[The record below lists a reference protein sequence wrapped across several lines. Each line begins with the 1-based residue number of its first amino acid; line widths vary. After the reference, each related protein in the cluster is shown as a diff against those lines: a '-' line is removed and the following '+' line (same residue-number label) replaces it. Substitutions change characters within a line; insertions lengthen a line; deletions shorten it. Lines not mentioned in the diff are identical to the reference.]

1 MYGTVAAVCSRCQEF
16 VQMLYSLFM
25 DSDGVLRIGEL
36 SKRSGVSPELLRAW
50 ERRYGLLR
58 PVRSAGGLRLYTPA
72 DVERVRVMRQ
82 HIADGL
88 AAAEAAALALR
99 AGVGDGAAP
108 MALRPEAVRDD
119 LADALDRY
127 DEPRAQAI
135 LDRLLAV
142 ATVDTLLSEVVLPYL
157 RELGER
163 WLRGDASVAQEHFAS
178 SVVRGR
184 LLGLARGWGLGLG
197 PTAVL
202 ACLPGEQHDLGL
214 IAFGLALR
222 SRGWRIVY
230 LGTDSPIETV
240 EEVARQLDPSLVVLT
255 AVSSERVLPVLP
267 QLQAL
272 AGRHRLALGGA
283 AAANGAL
290 EGSDALALSG
300 DPIAEAA
307 RVTTLVQGGERAAV
321 RTAVLGATGFV
332 GRALVPA
339 LAQRGEVVAVSR
351 RATAPE
357 LPGVRSRRRRPHQ
370 PRIDARR
377 ARGRR
382 RRLSPRP
389 LARRAQLLR
398 ARSAGGRE
406 RRGRGRASGR
416 RPDRLSRRARR

>member
-1 MYGTVAAVCSRCQEF
+1 
-16 VQMLYSLFM
+16 M

-58 PVRSAGGLRLYTPA
+58 PVRSAGGLRLYAPA

-82 HIADGL
+82 HLAAGL

-99 AGVGDGAAP
+99 GGAGDEAP
-108 MALRPEAVRDD
+108 PMVLHPEAVRDD

-142 ATVDTLLSEVVLPYL
+142 TTVDTLLSDVVLPYL

-163 WLRGDASVAQEHFAS
+163 WSRGDASVAQEHFAS

-230 LGTDSPIETV
+230 LGGDSPIETV
-240 EEVARQLDPSLVVLT
+240 EEVSRQLDPSLVVLT
-255 AVSSERVLPVLP
+255 AVSSERVEPVVT
-267 QLQAL
+267 QLRAL
-272 AGRHRLALGGA
+272 AGRHRLALAGA
-283 AAANGAL
+283 AAENGAL
-290 EGSDALALSG
+290 EGSGTLALSG
-300 DPIAEAA
+300 DPVAEAA
-307 RVTTLVQGGERAAV
+307 RVTTLVQGDGE
-321 RTAVLGATGFV
+321 
-332 GRALVPA
+332 
-339 LAQRGEVVAVSR
+339 
-351 RATAPE
+351 
-357 LPGVRSRRRRPHQ
+357 
-370 PRIDARR
+370 
-377 ARGRR
+377 
-382 RRLSPRP
+382 P
-389 LARRAQLLR
+389 L
-398 ARSAGGRE
+398 
-406 RRGRGRASGR
+406 
-416 RPDRLSRRARR
+416 